1 MDREFCRVHEEQEL
15 FSKRISATI
24 DRSNLSPIGSMP
36 DSSDEETAIAGEAG
50 EGEVVWEG
58 VKDGNML

>member
-1 MDREFCRVHEEQEL
+1 MHEEQEL
-15 FSKRISATI
+15 FSKRMTATV

-36 DSSDEETAIAGEAG
+36 DSSDEETASAREAG